1 LSSNITMSRACEPT
15 LCAVFPHR
23 ASNLNI
29 TFNAR
34 QILENSIRVK
44 SQKCTKLAGHVP
56 LWLAL
61 FNDYWLPS
69 NDTNMLAF
77 ASMNLLR
84 RRTPKDRVLA
94 REHAEA
100 LDGWQS
106 WSLTAGFS

>member
-1 LSSNITMSRACEPT
+1 MSSNITLSRACEPT

-23 ASNLNI
+23 VSNLNI

-77 ASMNLLR
+77 ASAVQAKTSSRQGEIHETPEMSRMLALLLV
-84 RRTPKDRVLA
+84 P
-94 REHAEA
+94 
-100 LDGWQS
+100 
-106 WSLTAGFS
+106 SLE